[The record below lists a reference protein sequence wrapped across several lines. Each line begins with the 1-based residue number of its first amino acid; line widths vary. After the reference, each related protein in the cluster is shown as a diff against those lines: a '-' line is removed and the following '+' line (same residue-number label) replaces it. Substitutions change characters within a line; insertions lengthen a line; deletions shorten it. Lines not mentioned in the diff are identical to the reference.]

1 MGCHCPAPALKK
13 KKKKNKASFS
23 PLVIMDNAA
32 AQGQCN
38 MDVIQQKIVILKINR
53 LGTGEMAHGLKAVV
67 PPKEGLGH
75 IPAPLG
81 QFTTIC

>member
-1 MGCHCPAPALKK
+1 
-13 KKKKNKASFS
+13 
-23 PLVIMDNAA
+23 
-32 AQGQCN
+32 